1 MLVNIDNCPIC
12 KSNGVFKEYI
22 SSKDYLITKEEF
34 KIVQCQTCNFI
45 FTNPRPNDQSLGNYY
60 KSANY
65 DSHKTANTNLKDFL
79 YKKVRN
85 YSTGKKLEL
94 INKITKGKSLLDIGC
109 GAGFFIN
116 YCHQNNWRVEGMEPN
131 LEALPYTSP
140 KVKIHSHLNTIK
152 ENSFDI
158 ITMWHSLEHIAALD
172 EVMEAAKKSLKKDG
186 KLLIAVP
193 NINSYD
199 YLIYKEY
206 WAALDVPRHLYH
218 FTQESIGNLMKRNRL
233 KVVKIE
239 PLIFDSYYVSLLS
252 EQYKTGKMNYGKAFI
267 NGLKSNNWAKK
278 NNKNYSSIL
287 YIISKDEAI
296 N

>member
-1 MLVNIDNCPIC
+1 
-12 KSNGVFKEYI
+12 
-22 SSKDYLITKEEF
+22 
-34 KIVQCQTCNFI
+34 
-45 FTNPRPNDQSLGNYY
+45 
-60 KSANY
+60 
-65 DSHKTANTNLKDFL
+65 
-79 YKKVRN
+79 
-85 YSTGKKLEL
+85 
-94 INKITKGKSLLDIGC
+94 
-109 GAGFFIN
+109 
-116 YCHQNNWRVEGMEPN
+116 MEPN